1 MVKLILEFY
10 RIFLDFK
17 NGENVGFWNLASN
30 ENAKLNFRPLN
41 SLSRT
46 QVRLVKHS
54 FFSEKQGLA

>member
-1 MVKLILEFY
+1 MSDYF
-10 RIFLDFK
+10 FF
-17 NGENVGFWNLASN
+17 FWYLASN